1 MRPFYFIR
9 KNIKLS
15 RLALLLLGTVMVV
28 AADVRYAQAKL
39 MNLSAFQLDNGL
51 QVAVVEN
58 HKAPVVL
65 QQVLYKTGSLYD
77 PKGKGGIAH
86 LLEHMMFRGTD
97 KLPGKEQ
104 DLGGSRGAADSHRLH
119 SEPRGLHSNPRI

>member
-9 KNIKLS
+9 KNIQLS

-28 AADVRYAQAKL
+28 ATDVRYAQAKL

-97 KLPGKEQ
+97 KLPGKMFDNLTQ
-104 DLGGSRGAADSHRLH
+104 KDGAQ
-119 SEPRGLHSNPRI
+119 SNAYTTYD